1 MKKGEKT
8 RAAILQDALS
18 LASRIGLEGLTI
30 GSLAKRNGM
39 SKSGLFA
46 HFASKEGLQIQVLE
60 AARVR
65 FVRAVV
71 SPALRQ
77 PRGEARVR
85 ALFDGWLAWS
95 ESELL
100 PGGCPLV
107 SAACELDDRPGGA
120 RDALVSIQR
129 DWFDTLQHAVRTAV
143 EEGQFAATVD
153 PADWAFELWG
163 IALAYHHHRRLMRDP
178 NAAARAR
185 RAFARQLEHARLV
198 LE

>member
-1 MKKGEKT
+1 MKKSEKT
-8 RAAILQDALS
+8 RAAILEDALS

-65 FVRAVV
+65 FVRTVV
-71 SPALRQ
+71 APALRE
-77 PRGEARVR
+77 PRGVARVQ
-85 ALFDGWLAWS
+85 ALFDGWLTWA
-95 ESELL
+95 ESDLL
-100 PGGCPLV
+100 PGGCPFV
-107 SAACELDDRPGGA
+107 SAASELDDRPGGA

-129 DWFDTLQHAVRTAV
+129 DWFDTLQHAAKTAV
-143 EEGQFAATVD
+143 DEGEFAATLD
-153 PADWAFELWG
+153 PADWAFEVWG

-178 NAAARAR
+178 AAALRAQ
-185 RAFARQLEHARLV
+185 RAFANRLERARHAA
-198 LE
+198 